1 MNSLGL
7 NILLFDFQIH
17 VKHIQPDLIIPVGKM
32 LLREQQRN
40 MQINVSSKQFINY
53 ESLSNSFDMINIENK
68 VKAKYST
75 KIIIHQA
82 TLIFTN
88 KNQKKARSSSDR
100 NFIPMA
106 LRVWIA

>member
-1 MNSLGL
+1 
-7 NILLFDFQIH
+7 
-17 VKHIQPDLIIPVGKM
+17 
-32 LLREQQRN
+32 

-75 KIIIHQA
+75 KNNN
-82 TLIFTN
+82 TSGNPDFLPT